1 MHAPPTP
8 LVTLP
13 SQPALPSSSSTST
26 TSSST
31 SLVLS
36 TLPLLDPTTSHTF
49 VVYIFGGP
57 QETRPVQRLYIEVF
71 LQDEYSVDCVQILQ
85 NPSSALFA
93 EAALYLYYQEDLSL
107 AERYPPE
114 LLDWETNLRQIF
126 AEHFDATSHQA

>member
-1 MHAPPTP
+1 MLPTP
-8 LVTLP
+8 SVILP
-13 SQPALPSSSSTST
+13 SQPDSLLSSSTST
-26 TSSST
+26 IFSST
-31 SLVLS
+31 SLILAS
-36 TLPLLDPTTSHTF
+36 LPLLDPTSSHTF

-57 QETRPVQRLYIEVF
+57 QETCPVQRLYIEVF

-93 EAALYLYYQEDLSL
+93 EAALYLYYQENLSL